1 MYTSTEQQPMN
12 DGSSCADNIK
22 LETPADSNDKATGCQ
37 RTVGGFIFEEQL
49 MKFRPYKPARGE
61 EIDAFSILSSAG
73 RTASWSMV
81 SGLSLSEVS
90 QVAVLAIP
98 IYATDIS
105 NKDAYDF
112 ETAPSLFMPGLSSQ
126 EGLSTPDRESRNR
139 GSRRQRLKG
148 LVPLL
153 RRAGSSRADTLLV
166 NEQPREMPGGPFVFG
181 VRLEK
186 SIKYARAHINFTDG
200 SLQQQAYG
208 YIPLVVASAAGFLKH
223 EGKPFENTLPIRF
236 SKISPLAVPSDSL
249 HPSY

>member
-1 MYTSTEQQPMN
+1 MES
-12 DGSSCADNIK
+12 
-22 LETPADSNDKATGCQ
+22 
-37 RTVGGFIFEEQL
+37 
-49 MKFRPYKPARGE
+49 RPYKTARGE

-186 SIKYARAHINFTDG
+186 SIKYARAHPTDE

-223 EGKPFENTLPIRF
+223 EGKPFKNTLPIRF

-249 HPSY
+249 RPSY